1 MTGTFFLFKSLNA
14 GKTIYFWNRAW
25 IDLLLTMI
33 GNTVDCSGITGAVFN
48 CRAKLDK
55 LSIWLETSNHRRDEK
70 YIMSVGQAFQVK
82 WYNYFDW
89 FQNFESGI
97 QLKFFFQFRGSY
109 MIRLMV
115 STSPWLWLLRP
126 TPIPKL
132 RVALTQTSSSNFTT
146 HNLK

>member
-1 MTGTFFLFKSLNA
+1 
-14 GKTIYFWNRAW
+14 
-25 IDLLLTMI
+25 MI

-70 YIMSVGQAFQVK
+70 YIMSVGQAFQVE

-97 QLKFFFQFRGSY
+97 QLKFFFPIQSIVHDSDNGLNFPLPLTFEAHADTQIKSGSDARV
-109 MIRLMV
+109 IFKLHNFQNPPSQVTRLYLF
-115 STSPWLWLLRP
+115 S
-126 TPIPKL
+126 
-132 RVALTQTSSSNFTT
+132 
-146 HNLK
+146 